1 MTAIRKVDLTTAKKT
16 DENTLFPALPLPNTG
31 HAIFSPQ
38 GDDTH
43 GASLFRTRKP
53 VMSLHTTQAHEAQKS
68 ATMTHPDVSLLLRDE
83 SRQHVTTPR
92 HPASAHPSFHALSSA
107 TPPRRLHL
115 IRITTTTTTTTTI
128 LNSLIFNNY

>member
-16 DENTLFPALPLPNTG
+16 DENTLFPALSLPNTG

-53 VMSLHTTQAHEAQKS
+53 VMSLHTTQAHEVQKIRHNDTSRCFAALTRRIS
-68 ATMTHPDVSLLLRDE
+68 ATRHDSTASGLSTSVISCTLLCD
-83 SRQHVTTPR
+83 STTP
-92 HPASAHPSFHALSSA
+92 
-107 TPPRRLHL
+107 PPPYPHHYYDYYYYNDYFEFFD
-115 IRITTTTTTTTTI
+115 I
-128 LNSLIFNNY
+128 